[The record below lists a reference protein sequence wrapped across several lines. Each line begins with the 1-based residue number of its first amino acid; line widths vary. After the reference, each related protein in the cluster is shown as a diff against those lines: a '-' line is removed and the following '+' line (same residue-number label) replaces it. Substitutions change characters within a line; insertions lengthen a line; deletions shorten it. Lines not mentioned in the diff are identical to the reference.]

1 MFYISLSVPFN
12 MLKSF
17 NEGINKVGCFSLD
30 EGFGSFNH
38 PAIGIHHEI
47 NLLFLYLYISNRPD
61 KKSVLTP
68 RETNKAARSVETYA
82 VQFDAVVTL

>member
-1 MFYISLSVPFN
+1 MKESIKLAVFLLLKVSVHLIIQPSEFIMKN
-12 MLKSF
+12 
-17 NEGINKVGCFSLD
+17 
-30 EGFGSFNH
+30 
-38 PAIGIHHEI
+38 